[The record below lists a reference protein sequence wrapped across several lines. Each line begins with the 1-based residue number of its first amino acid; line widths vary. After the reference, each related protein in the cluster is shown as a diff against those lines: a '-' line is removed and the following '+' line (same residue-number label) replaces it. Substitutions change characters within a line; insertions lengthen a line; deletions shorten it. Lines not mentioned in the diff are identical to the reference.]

1 MIIATCLVPVSWW
14 GGAICWRT
22 GVRPWRRGHH
32 VEQSFRSLH
41 PVGQRS
47 CACAL
52 GSRNF
57 CSLWRGWL
65 SNYGSAV
72 APCYSCGP
80 KCLCCLFDANVSRHQ
95 NETRVFAAGQGLSC
109 CDDWP
114 WMICLQFNKHRLSQS
129 ATSHTLTQDALGTNA
144 MLMAKD
150 PGVMDAKDVGFDGPR
165 FGSC

>member
-1 MIIATCLVPVSWW
+1 MPTATFFLVPVSWW

-32 VEQSFRSLH
+32 VEQSFRTLH

-65 SNYGSAV
+65 SSYGSAV

-80 KCLCCLFDANVSRHQ
+80 KCLCCFLDANVSRQQ
-95 NETRVFAAGQGLSC
+95 NETRVFATEQSFSWS
-109 CDDWP
+109 DDWP
-114 WMICLQFNKHRLSQS
+114 WFAFQLSSTIGLSQS
-129 ATSHTLTQDALGTNA
+129 ATSLTWYLDTGCPWHQCHADGNRTRERW
-144 MLMAKD
+144 MLRM
-150 PGVMDAKDVGFDGPR
+150 
-165 FGSC
+165 